1 MLEKLAYEILLETT
15 PMLVSTIKVLLE
27 LGQTPNKIAARA
39 AERDVFLAGLVEMA
53 AVHIQ
58 EAEEQGDGHKT

>member
-15 PMLVSTIKVLLE
+15 PMLVSAIKLLLE
-27 LGQTPNKIAARA
+27 LGQTPREIASRVAK
-39 AERDVFLAGLVEMA
+39 RDVFLAGLVEMA

-58 EAEEQGDGHKT
+58 EAEEQS